1 MSVVRFHSV
10 TEAAMPD
17 RRDGAAETEVS
28 AQALEEIDRRL
39 AALDRGE
46 RLTGDELHA
55 DMEAWKAERR
65 EQRRRR

>member
-17 RRDGAAETEVS
+17 RRDDAAETEVS
-28 AQALEEIDRRL
+28 AEALEEIDRRL

-46 RLTGDELHA
+46 RLSSKDLRAE
-55 DMEAWKAERR
+55 MEAWKAERR